1 MKLWVKYLIGCGL
14 GIVLAFLLPENNP
27 AVAESLSFITNL
39 IIRFA
44 SYLVLPLVFFTAI
57 ISVQRLRESHLILKT
72 IFWSA
77 FLIIASALVLTF
89 ISLVA
94 ILIVR
99 LPRIPITAE
108 KTASEVA
115 FSFAQFF
122 EKLFPPSAFE
132 TLVNGSFLFPSFLI
146 ACFLGGAAVSDE
158 NTFKPIIV
166 LSDSL
171 SKLLYNVSSAFIEFA
186 SIGMIA
192 IMAKWFIEFRHIIFA
207 TTFLPLIIMLFAL
220 FIFVAFVVWPLAV
233 FYLCHDSHPY
243 RILYAS
249 LAPIIAAF
257 VSGNANFVLPLAL
270 RCGKESLGIKRRING
285 ISYPLFSFF
294 GRSGSAIITALGFI
308 VIWRSYV
315 QDLPAGNIPWIF
327 FMSILLSFFLSPFPS
342 GGAFISLAFLC
353 TLYGKGFENAELLLK
368 PASVILCSF
377 AASFDALEAM
387 FASYIIAVKTKMIE
401 HHAVKHFI

>member
-1 MKLWVKYLIGCGL
+1 MKLWVKYLIGALL
-14 GIVLAFLLPENNP
+14 GIALAFLLPENNP
-27 AVAESLSFITNL
+27 AVAESLLFITKI

-57 ISVQRLRESHLILKT
+57 ISVQRLRESRLILKT

-77 FLIIASALVLTF
+77 LLIVASAFVLAL
-89 ISLVA
+89 ISLLA
-94 ILIVR
+94 IIIVK

-108 KTASEVA
+108 KSANGIA
-115 FSFAQFF
+115 FSFSYFF
-122 EKLFPPSAFE
+122 ENLFPASAFE
-132 TLVNGSFLFPSFLI
+132 TLANGSFLFPSFLI
-146 ACFLGGAAVSDE
+146 ASFLGGAAFSDE
-158 NTFKPIIV
+158 TAFKPIIV

-171 SKLLYNVSSAFIEFA
+171 SKLIYGVLSVFSEIA

-192 IMAKWFIEFRHIIFA
+192 ITAKWFLEFRRIIFG

-220 FIFVAFVVWPLAV
+220 FLFAAFAVWPFAV
-233 FYLCHDSHPY
+233 YYLCHDSHPY

-249 LAPIIAAF
+249 LAPLIAAF
-257 VSGNANFVLPLAL
+257 ASGNANFVLPLAL

-327 FMSILLSFFLSPFPS
+327 FMSIFISFFLAPFPS
-342 GGAFISLAFLC
+342 GSAFISLAFLC
-353 TLYGKGFENAELLLK
+353 TLYGKGFESAHLLLK
-368 PASVILCSF
+368 PAAVILCSF